1 MKYPRRTFLHLA
13 AGAAALPVVSRLA
26 HAQIYPTHP
35 VRIIVGFPAGSTTDI
50 TARLIGQWLSQQL
63 GQQFVIENRPG
74 VAGNIGTQA
83 VVKAP
88 PDGYTLLEVALA
100 NAINVTLYPNLG
112 FDFVRDIAPV
122 ASLIRVP
129 LVLVVNPSFPA
140 KTVPEF
146 IAYARSNPGKIT
158 MASQGNGSVHHVTGE
173 LFKFMARVDM
183 LHVPY
188 RGNPI
193 PDLIG
198 GQVQVIFSPMP
209 AAIEYVRA
217 GRLRALA
224 VTTAMR
230 QESLMDVPTVADFV
244 PGFEASAWNGIGAP
258 KNTPLP
264 IINKLNSEINAAIAD
279 PKMMAAFFDQGS
291 SVFSSSPSDFGKL
304 IAAET
309 DKWAKVIK
317 FANIKPE

>member
-291 SVFSSSPSDFGKL
+291 SVFSSSPSDFGKF

-309 DKWAKVIK
+309 EKWARVIK

>member
-13 AGAAALPVVSRLA
+13 TGAGVLPIVSRLA
-26 HAQIYPTHP
+26 YAQIYPTHP

-74 VAGNIGTQA
+74 VAGNIGTEA

-100 NAINVTLYPNLG
+100 NAINVTLYPNLK

-122 ASLIRVP
+122 ASIIRVP
-129 LVLVVNPSFPA
+129 LVMVVNPSFPA
-140 KTVPEF
+140 KSVPEF
-146 IAYARSNPGKIT
+146 ITYAKANPGRIT

-173 LFKFMARVDM
+173 LFKSMTGVDM

-209 AAIEYVRA
+209 AAIEYIRA

-230 QESLMDVPTVADFV
+230 QAALMDIPTVADFV

-264 IINKLNSEINAAIAD
+264 IINRLNSAINAATAD
-279 PKMMAAFFDQGS
+279 PKMMDAFSDQGS
-291 SVFSSSPSDFGKL
+291 SVFSGSPSEFGKL

-309 DKWAKVIK
+309 EKWAKVIK
-317 FANIKPE
+317 LANIKPE

>member
-209 AAIEYVRA
+209 AAIEYIRA
-217 GRLRALA
+217 GRLRGLA

-279 PKMMAAFFDQGS
+279 PKMMAAFLDQGS
-291 SVFSSSPSDFGKL
+291 SVFSGSPSDFGKL

-309 DKWAKVIK
+309 EKWAKVIK

>member
-13 AGAAALPVVSRLA
+13 AGAGALPVVSRLA

-209 AAIEYVRA
+209 AAIEYIRA
-217 GRLRALA
+217 GRLRGLA

-279 PKMMAAFFDQGS
+279 PKMMAAFLDQGS
-291 SVFSSSPSDFGKL
+291 SVFSGSPSDFGKL

-309 DKWAKVIK
+309 EKWAKVIK

>member
-1 MKYPRRTFLHLA
+1 MKYPRRTFLRLA
-13 AGAAALPVVSRLA
+13 AGAGALPVISRLA
-26 HAQIYPTHP
+26 HAQTYPTRP

-50 TARLIGQWLSQQL
+50 TARLTGQWLSQQL

-74 VAGNIGTQA
+74 VAGNIGTEV
-83 VVKAP
+83 VVKSP

-100 NAINVTLYPNLG
+100 NAINVTLYPNLS
-112 FDFVRDIAPV
+112 FDLVRDIAPV
-122 ASLIRVP
+122 ASVIHVP

-140 KTVPEF
+140 KTLPEF

-173 LFKFMARVDM
+173 LFKFMAHVDM
-183 LHVPY
+183 LHVPF

-193 PDLIG
+193 PDLLG
-198 GQVQVIFSPMP
+198 GQVQVMFSPMP
-209 AAIEYVRA
+209 AAIEYIRA
-217 GRLRALA
+217 GGLRALA
-224 VTTAMR
+224 VTTTMR

-279 PKMMAAFFDQGS
+279 PKMKAAFSNQGS
-291 SVFSSSPSDFGKL
+291 SVFSGSPSDFGKL

-309 DKWAKVIK
+309 EKWAKVIK

>member
-13 AGAAALPVVSRLA
+13 AGAGALPVVSRLA

-209 AAIEYVRA
+209 AAIEYIRA
-217 GRLRALA
+217 GRLRGLA

>member
-209 AAIEYVRA
+209 AAIEYIRA

-258 KNTPLP
+258 KNTPVP

-279 PKMMAAFFDQGS
+279 PKMMAAFLDQGS
-291 SVFSSSPSDFGKL
+291 SVFSSSPSDFGKF

-309 DKWAKVIK
+309 EKWARVIK

>member
-13 AGAAALPVVSRLA
+13 AGAGALPVVSRLA

-100 NAINVTLYPNLG
+100 NAINVSLYPNLS

-209 AAIEYVRA
+209 AAIEYIRA
-217 GRLRALA
+217 GRLRGLA

-279 PKMMAAFFDQGS
+279 PKMMAAFLDQGS
-291 SVFSSSPSDFGKL
+291 SVFSGSPSDFGKL

-309 DKWAKVIK
+309 EKWAKVIK

>member
-13 AGAAALPVVSRLA
+13 AGAGALPVVSRLA

-74 VAGNIGTQA
+74 VAGNIGTEA

>member
-13 AGAAALPVVSRLA
+13 AGAGALPVVSRLA

-35 VRIIVGFPAGSTTDI
+35 VRIIVGFPGGSTTDI

-209 AAIEYVRA
+209 AAIEYIRA

-258 KNTPLP
+258 KNTQLP

-291 SVFSSSPSDFGKL
+291 SVFSGSPSDFGKL

-309 DKWAKVIK
+309 EKWAKVIK